1 MTLKEKVVLWMDKCE
16 VYLSNG
22 KSLVVNSTTEQLL
35 NKATDK
41 DGELLENFILVEDET
56 GTPCYLNPYQI
67 VTVSVSRN
75 DAKEATNET
84 KATQEG
90 EHAKGNL
97 DAIKNLS
104 KDIENM
110 E

>member
-1 MTLKEKVVLWMDKCE
+1 MVLKMDKCE

-22 KSLVVNSTTEQLL
+22 KSLVVNSSTEQLL
-35 NKATDK
+35 NKVTDE
-41 DGELLENFILVEDET
+41 DGELLESFILLEDET
-56 GTPCYLNPYQI
+56 GASCYLNPSQI
-67 VTVSVSRN
+67 VTVSVSQSN
-75 DAKEATNET
+75 TKEEASNSKSDSES
-84 KATQEG
+84 
-90 EHAKGNL
+90 EHTEGNL